1 MIIDYEGQ
9 SYDFDFSRIKIKQ
22 AIDIE
27 AYLGRPFAE
36 FGDLL
41 DVADGK
47 PADLQAI
54 LCLGWLVLHG
64 GRDIAIGDTDFDLPA
79 FMSAVADAM
88 IAGQE
93 PDDAA
98 ADPAADG
105 AGDLAG
111 AAAVR

>member
-9 SYDFDFSRIKIKQ
+9 SYDFDFSRITIKQ

-47 PADLQAI
+47 PADLKAI

-64 GRDIAIGDTDFDLPA
+64 GRDVAIGDTDFDLPA
-79 FMSAVADAM
+79 FMSAVAGAM

-93 PDDAA
+93 PAEA
-98 ADPAADG
+98 AADG

-111 AAAVR
+111 AAAVS